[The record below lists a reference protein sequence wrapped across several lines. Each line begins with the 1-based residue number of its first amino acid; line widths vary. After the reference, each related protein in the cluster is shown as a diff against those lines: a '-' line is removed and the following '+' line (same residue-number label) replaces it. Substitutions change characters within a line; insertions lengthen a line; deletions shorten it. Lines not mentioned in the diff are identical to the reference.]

1 VNILSEEMEKEIK
14 LIIDK
19 RLLDLT
25 VLEDIKFLGET
36 RTAEF
41 SELEINVQNNKDAI
55 SDIEFSLEE
64 LKIQFE
70 NLEMETPTSEQ
81 IVKRFTP
88 LEEFIEQLNNSN
100 FVKHIELEQLVA
112 ETMLKLM
119 PNFNLKLSKEMK
131 KHFVVIAK
139 YVIKHFKEEE

>member
-1 VNILSEEMEKEIK
+1 MNILSEEMEKEIK